1 MIFVFLSLISFS
13 MTISKSIHVAAN
25 CIISLFLWLSNI
37 PCLLYPCLLYP
48 FFYIHS
54 YLGGHLGC
62 FHILAIVN
70 STAMNIRVHV
80 SFQIIPFLRVCA
92 QE

>member
-25 CIISLFLWLSNI
+25 GIISLFLWLSNI
-37 PCLLYPCLLYP
+37 PCLLYP
-48 FFYIHS
+48 FFFIHS

-70 STAMNIRVHV
+70 STAMNIRVHA